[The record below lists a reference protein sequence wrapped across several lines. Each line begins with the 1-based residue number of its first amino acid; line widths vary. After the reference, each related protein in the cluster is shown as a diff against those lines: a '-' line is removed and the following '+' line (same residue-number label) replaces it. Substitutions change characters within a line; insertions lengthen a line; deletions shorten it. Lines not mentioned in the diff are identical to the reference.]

1 MAGTATDTVSAEGP
15 PPGST
20 ATGSTTAA
28 GQDRSAPVPA
38 PGIEFLG
45 PYHGSGFRTPR
56 YLLRREDGQV
66 AQLPWLLYRT
76 AFHLDGRR
84 SPDELAE
91 LLHADTGRE
100 ITGDQV
106 RYLIA
111 DRLRPAGLAGAVPD
125 AGVTDRPGADRTHR
139 DRAHPDRAHPDRN
152 TGGGTH
158 PDRARPDRPDTD
170 RARPDPAAAER
181 VRSDRSCADRSEPG
195 RPEPGRSEPGRS
207 EPDRARTL
215 RPAGRGTPARGDH
228 LLMLRL
234 RTALVPARVVWWIAG
249 PLRPLFRAP
258 VVVLALLA
266 FVAVDVAVAAR
277 GWDAVLGAGQALTTT
292 PALTLAVLGLVVV
305 AGAFHECGH
314 VTACRYGGATPGA
327 MGVGI
332 YLVWPAFYSTV
343 TDAYRLSRAGRLR
356 TDLGGVYFNAIVL
369 TVLGGLYLAT
379 GSEWLLA
386 ASVLWHVE
394 TAWQF
399 LPSLRM
405 DGYYIL
411 ADLVGVPDLF
421 NRIRPILRS
430 LVHRRHSDPLVAHL
444 KPWVRRV
451 VTAWVVLVVPL
462 LLGWLLVFVA
472 LAPQLAPAAWDSLT
486 GLAGQARDAARA
498 GEPAGVLAAVLSGL
512 LLLLPWA
519 GGAYLVAL
527 LVRRTVRAVARFV
540 RRRHPRGRHRRR
552 PGADVLTVDTVGTT
566 PTGARHRV
574 RPAGGRPASG

>member
-1 MAGTATDTVSAEGP
+1 MAGTATDTIDAEGTTS
-15 PPGST
+15 GTT
-20 ATGSTTAA
+20 ATAGTTAA
-28 GQDRSAPVPA
+28 GQDAGAPVPA

-45 PYHGSGFRTPR
+45 PYQGSGFRTPR

-84 SPDELAE
+84 GPDEVAE
-91 LLHADTGRE
+91 LLHADTGRD

-125 AGVTDRPGADRTHR
+125 AGVADRPGGDRPDG
-139 DRAHPDRAHPDRN
+139 DRPDAVRARPDP
-152 TGGGTH
+152 TET
-158 PDRARPDRPDTD
+158 DRARPDRSGAD
-170 RARPDPAAAER
+170 RAD
-181 VRSDRSCADRSEPG
+181 ADRSD
-195 RPEPGRSEPGRS
+195 
-207 EPDRARTL
+207 PDRART
-215 RPAGRGTPARGDH
+215 PPPGGRGTPARGDH

-234 RTALVPARVVWWIAG
+234 RTALVPARVVWRIAG

-258 VVVLALLA
+258 VVVLVLLA
-266 FVAVDVAVAAR
+266 FVTVDVAVAAR
-277 GWDAVLGAGQALTTT
+277 GWDAVLGAGRALTTT

-305 AGAFHECGH
+305 AGVFHECGH

-386 ASVLWHVE
+386 ASLLWHVE

-430 LVHRRHSDPLVAHL
+430 LVRRRHSDPLVADL
-444 KPWVRRV
+444 KPWARRV

-472 LAPQLAPAAWDSLT
+472 LAPQLAPAAWDALT
-486 GLAGQARDAARA
+486 GLAGQALDAARA
-498 GEPAGVLAAVLSGL
+498 GEPAGVLAAVLRGL
-512 LLLLPWA
+512 LLLLPWV

-527 LVRRTVRAVARFV
+527 LVRRMVRAVGRFV
-540 RRRHPRGRHRRR
+540 RRRRPQGRHRWR
-552 PGADVLTVDTVGTT
+552 PGSGVLTVDTVGTT
-566 PTGARHRV
+566 PAGARHRV